1 MEPRREEKSLGE
13 LFGELSRDTAE
24 LVRKEVQLARTEMA
38 AKASRMGRHV
48 AYIAVGGFI
57 VYAGVLALVAALVI
71 ILHAVGLTWWASALI
86 VGIVVALAGYLFV
99 QRGISGLQR
108 TNLTPTE
115 TIETLKENAA
125 WAKGQRT

>member
-57 VYAGVLALVAALVI
+57 VYAGVLALVAALVV